1 MMEMSYA
8 QMAETI
14 LSALLPDFTEEEV
27 KKCVQDAYANRFDN
41 DDITPL
47 HIAKDVPVLE
57 LFHGPTCAFKDVG
70 LRMLPQLMSTAI
82 QSCKGKDVMILTATS
97 GDTGKAALEGFKDVE
112 HIGITVFYPDHGVS
126 NMQKL
131 QMVTTSGQNTKVCA
145 IQGNF
150 DDAQS
155 NVKKI
160 FQDQEMKAR
169 LNEMNTTLS
178 SANSINIG
186 RLIPQIVYYVFAYKE
201 IDVYKRQLYLYVVI
215 IQLVFENHS
224 LHT

>member
-70 LRMLPQLMSTAI
+70 LRLSLI
-82 QSCKGKDVMILTATS
+82 
-97 GDTGKAALEGFKDVE
+97 
-112 HIGITVFYPDHGVS
+112 HI
-126 NMQKL
+126 
-131 QMVTTSGQNTKVCA
+131 
-145 IQGNF
+145 
-150 DDAQS
+150 
-155 NVKKI
+155 
-160 FQDQEMKAR
+160 
-169 LNEMNTTLS
+169 
-178 SANSINIG
+178 
-186 RLIPQIVYYVFAYKE
+186 
-201 IDVYKRQLYLYVVI
+201 
-215 IQLVFENHS
+215 
-224 LHT
+224 